1 MKKHWIAAIVLFTVV
16 LLSGCVLHQ
25 TTEQEEL
32 EQFELI
38 QENICTLS
46 NGGSIDVYR
55 SNRRYGNFYMIDNGS
70 FILNTD
76 NTFYLQSANVLTDE
90 QKLFIQSY
98 YEQQEL
104 PYNLLDELEKAY
116 TLYTA
121 RQEKNITYLNI
132 QPAAEDEH
140 VYSPPSIDISWQVVG
155 YNDNIICVEQYYY
168 TPAPLERLRNPLSE
182 INEIMTYYTSTIF
195 DSHTGEVINQYDLFT
210 IPQDEIP
217 EVLLKYSAYL
227 GDDEIVHQMMAE
239 MKPEYLSFTDH
250 GISISFPDGV
260 IGDGSSYMETIHYN
274 HVDDVLYSWA
284 IPNTK
289 EE

>member
-76 NTFYLQSANVLTDE
+76 NSFYLQSANVLTDE

-140 VYSPPSIDISWQVVG
+140 VYSPQSIDISWQVVG
-155 YNDNIICVEQYYY
+155 YNDTIICVEQYYF

-227 GDDEIVHQMMAE
+227 GDDEIIHQMMAE

-274 HVDDVLYSWA
+274 YVDDVLYSWA
-284 IPNTK
+284 IPNAK